1 MYVYVYMCVCAIP
14 QSLTTCQYKYAQT
27 QRDGYMTDQL
37 YYVVIII
44 HVDVIFDDINV
55 LYKYRLFLVFP
66 TDFVENISIKI
77 IKGQNVFDVF

>member
-1 MYVYVYMCVCAIP
+1 MYVCTTP
-14 QSLTTCQYKYAQT
+14 QSLITRRYKYAQT
-27 QRDGYMTDQL
+27 QRDGYMTYQL

-55 LYKYRLFLVFP
+55 LYKYRLFPVFA